1 MTDTPNS
8 LLSKLWRA
16 ALSVLGIAVALT
28 WAVSLIQSI
37 WPWLVGMTV
46 AAIAVFVAV
55 LVLRRWWE
63 RRRW

>member
-1 MTDTPNS
+1 VTATPSS
-8 LLSKLWRA
+8 LLSRLWGV
-16 ALSVLGIAVALT
+16 ALSALGIAVALT

-46 AAIAVFVAV
+46 AGIAIFVAG

-63 RRRW
+63 RGRW